1 MGELAST
8 LDALAADDLP
18 AMFGPQLLERL
29 GELLRAQ
36 NRMTA
41 EVARTVRQC
50 ELAAAEE
57 FDGKKSMASWLRGHA
72 RLSGR
77 AAAEL
82 VATGRALE
90 HLPAVAAAFADGDVT
105 AAQAGGVAPGAP
117 PQGLGAAAAQDGG
130 LGAVGQGPAPVA
142 PPQSHHPPGG

>member
-8 LDALAADDLP
+8 LDALAADYLP

-36 NRMTA
+36 NRLGA

-50 ELAAAEE
+50 ELADAAE

-90 HLPAVAAAFADGDVT
+90 QLPAVAAF
-105 AAQAGGVAPGAP
+105 AGG
-117 PQGLGAAAAQDGG
+117 
-130 LGAVGQGPAPVA
+130 AVN
-142 PPQSHHPPGG
+142 

>member
-1 MGELAST
+1 MGEMAST
-8 LDALAADDLP
+8 LAALAAECLP

-29 GELLRAQ
+29 GELLQAQ
-36 NRMTA
+36 NRLAA
-41 EVARTVRQC
+41 EVARTVWQC
-50 ELAAAEE
+50 ELADAAE

-90 HLPAVAAAFADGDVT
+90 QLPAVAAAFADGAVT

-117 PQGLGAAAAQDGG
+117 APE
-130 LGAVGQGPAPVA
+130 PAPAA
-142 PPQSHHPPGG
+142 PPG